1 MLFRR
6 ASWRFPPFRILGACE
21 NRSSIHHQYGPA
33 LIRHVSNGKID
44 KRLLCQLAA
53 EQDVHNCGFD
63 VTHIRKTIA
72 TVKQAEIVPSSSA
85 SRPGSRA
92 STPVDLP
99 AAPLQDDFSSVGSD
113 CSSADSSF
121 PPTPPSIASP
131 APMNKDV
138 LMWDSE
144 SGRSLTQLDSQQPL
158 VRIV

>member
-1 MLFRR
+1 MRYPLSGILLMNFPTRR
-6 ASWRFPPFRILGACE
+6 ECCKKVS
-21 NRSSIHHQYGPA
+21 
-33 LIRHVSNGKID
+33 HVKTVLNNCTSNGKID

-138 LMWDSE
+138 LMWDPE
-144 SGRSLTQLDSQQPL
+144 SGRSLMQLDSQQPL